1 MQALSSSFLHIY
13 LESSVSLNIWIIILF
28 LVNAQTNPQALL
40 VNLGYFKC
48 ISVINLSRVNK
59 NVLTVPFIFY

>member
-1 MQALSSSFLHIY
+1 MQALSSSFLYIY
-13 LESSVSLNIWIIILF
+13 LESSVSLNIWIIFLF
-28 LVNAQTNPQALL
+28 LVNAQANLQALR

-59 NVLTVPFIFY
+59 NVLTVPFILY

>member
-1 MQALSSSFLHIY
+1 MLALSSSFLYIY
-13 LESSVSLNIWIIILF
+13 LESSVSLNIWIIFLF
-28 LVNAQTNPQALL
+28 LVNAQANPQAQR

-59 NVLTVPFIFY
+59 NVLTISLILY